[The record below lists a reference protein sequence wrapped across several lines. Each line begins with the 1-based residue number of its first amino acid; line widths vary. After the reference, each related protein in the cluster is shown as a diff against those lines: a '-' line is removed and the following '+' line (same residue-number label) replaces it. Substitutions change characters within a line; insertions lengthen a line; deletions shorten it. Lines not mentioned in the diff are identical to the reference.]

1 MKGNITFS
9 MIKPDAVKNKYIG
22 QIISQITESG
32 YQIRA
37 MKFTLLNTEQA
48 QSFYLIHKDR
58 PFYND
63 LVKFITSGPIVAMLL
78 EKENA
83 VDDFRILIGSTD
95 PANADKGTIREK
107 YAESVQNNA
116 IHGSDSEKNAIIESD
131 FFFSKLERY

>member
-1 MKGNITFS
+1 

-48 QSFYLIHKDR
+48 QSFYLIHKDQ

-95 PANADKGTIREK
+95 PGNADKGTIREK

-116 IHGSDSEKNAIIESD
+116 IHGSDSDENAIIESD

>member
-1 MKGNITFS
+1 

-22 QIISQITESG
+22 QIISRITESG

-37 MKFTLLNTEQA
+37 MKFTLLNTQQA

-58 PFYND
+58 PFYID

-83 VDDFRILIGSTD
+83 VDDFRSLIGSTD
-95 PANADKGTIREK
+95 PAKADKGTIREK

-116 IHGSDSEKNAIIESD
+116 IHGSDSDENAIIESN